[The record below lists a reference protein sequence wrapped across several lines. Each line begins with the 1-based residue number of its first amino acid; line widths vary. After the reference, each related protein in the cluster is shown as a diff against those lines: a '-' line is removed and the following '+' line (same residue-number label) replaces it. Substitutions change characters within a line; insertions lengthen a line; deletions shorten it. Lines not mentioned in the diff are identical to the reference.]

1 MNIRPRANL
10 TFAKC
15 LEMKLDEHIETITKV
30 SEVAGKEF
38 SIEQVCKV
46 YSMVMYIYVNTI
58 VCFILCFDFLCSV
71 NACTEQGCTD
81 ATFRFN
87 IYTDILY

>member
-30 SEVAGKEF
+30 SEIAGKEF
-38 SIEQVCKV
+38 SIEQV
-46 YSMVMYIYVNTI
+46 SMIFVHVRIYKIGT
-58 VCFILCFDFLCSV
+58 SV
-71 NACTEQGCTD
+71 N
-81 ATFRFN
+81 
-87 IYTDILY
+87 

>member
-10 TFAKC
+10 TFSKC

-46 YSMVMYIYVNTI
+46 HNMVMYI
-58 VCFILCFDFLCSV
+58 
-71 NACTEQGCTD
+71 
-81 ATFRFN
+81 RM
-87 IYTDILY
+87 

>member
-15 LEMKLDEHIETITKV
+15 LEMKLDDHIEIIAKV

-38 SIEQVCKV
+38 SIEQVSNYYNTSMIITHLYNFLTKV
-46 YSMVMYIYVNTI
+46 TGDRN
-58 VCFILCFDFLCSV
+58 FI
-71 NACTEQGCTD
+71 
-81 ATFRFN
+81 
-87 IYTDILY
+87 

>member
-30 SEVAGKEF
+30 SEIAGKEF
-38 SIEQVCKV
+38 SIEQVC
-46 YSMVMYIYVNTI
+46 NI
-58 VCFILCFDFLCSV
+58 VSYLLCIFTAFKLKLRTC
-71 NACTEQGCTD
+71 
-81 ATFRFN
+81 
-87 IYTDILY
+87 IM

>member
-30 SEVAGKEF
+30 SEIAGKEF
-38 SIEQVCKV
+38 SIEQVSVKDYV
-46 YSMVMYIYVNTI
+46 VLKYSYQYGLYITSDTWI
-58 VCFILCFDFLCSV
+58 
-71 NACTEQGCTD
+71 
-81 ATFRFN
+81 
-87 IYTDILY
+87 

>member
-15 LEMKLDEHIETITKV
+15 LEMKLDDHIETIAKV

-38 SIEQVCKV
+38 SIEQVSDYYNTV
-46 YSMVMYIYVNTI
+46 YFYDHIS
-58 VCFILCFDFLCSV
+58 FI
-71 NACTEQGCTD
+71 
-81 ATFRFN
+81 
-87 IYTDILY
+87 

>member
-10 TFAKC
+10 TFSKC

-38 SIEQVCKV
+38 SIEQVCKP
-46 YSMVMYIYVNTI
+46 YNMVIHIYVNAT
-58 VCFILCFDFLCSV
+58 VCFILCFDFLYSV
-71 NACTEQGCTD
+71 NACTE
-81 ATFRFN
+81 
-87 IYTDILY
+87 